1 MNMWKMRELM
11 DKATNVVM
19 NYTETEAKVREATND
34 DAWGPTGAMMQELA
48 QATFTYEQF
57 PDVMSMLWKRMLQE
71 NKRNWRRTYKALLLL
86 NYLVRN
92 GSERVVT
99 SSREHIFDLRSLENY
114 SYVDETGK
122 DQGINVRH
130 KVRELIDFIQDD
142 DKLRDERKKAKK
154 NKDKYIGMSNE
165 AMGMNFGAGDR
176 WSDNPKWTKPK
187 IDSYNDW
194 DKDIGKN
201 KDNNYDEHNNSD
213 DGEREDSDNDQQ
225 HQPHQQQHHHH
236 QQQSPNKFS
245 EKDKSIDKF
254 DKVKKI
260 ITTNNNL
267 HINKINRQI
276 KKVDLGA
283 AANFGKEQQQLS
295 NKNTD
300 LIKTKN
306 KNDILN
312 DLFDNKNNDNNNTR
326 SIIDN
331 DDDDDFNPR
340 DNDYTPVVNKINN
353 NFGDFTNAFSGV
365 NNKNDKNDEF
375 ADFTTAFDS
384 NLTIGNDNWGTT
396 TTNLQKNTLNNSV
409 NSNVGGGS
417 LGTDLLA
424 DFDGFTSF
432 SSNTSSN
439 NVNAFNSNNMMMN
452 QNANLTIDTNLLSPM
467 SVNNS
472 HTIGSSNNNILTTQV
487 GSTWAGAGL
496 NIDLDN
502 LLGNKSK
509 QTGAVLSMNQ
519 LASNSPTHQAPR
531 SFVPTTTMGLGSPR
545 APTTQQSTNFFPK
558 FP

>member
-1 MNMWKMRELM
+1 M
-11 DKATNVVM
+11 
-19 NYTETEAKVREATND
+19 
-34 DAWGPTGAMMQELA
+34 
-48 QATFTYEQF
+48 
-57 PDVMSMLWKRMLQE
+57 
-71 NKRNWRRTYKALLLL
+71 L

-114 SYVDETGK
+114 SYIDETGK

-225 HQPHQQQHHHH
+225 HHQQ
-236 QQQSPNKFS
+236 QQQSPNKIS

-254 DKVKKI
+254 DKVKNI

-283 AANFGKEQQQLS
+283 AANFGKES

-300 LIKTKN
+300 LITKTKN

-340 DNDYTPVVNKINN
+340 DNDYTPVVNKVNN

-365 NNKNDKNDEF
+365 NNKNDKNDKNDEF

-384 NLTIGNDNWGTT
+384 NLTIGNDNNWGTT
-396 TTNLQKNTLNNSV
+396 TSLQKNTVNNSV
-409 NSNVGGGS
+409 NSTVGG
-417 LGTDLLA
+417 
-424 DFDGFTSF
+424 
-432 SSNTSSN
+432 NY
-439 NVNAFNSNNMMMN
+439 
-452 QNANLTIDTNLLSPM
+452 LTITN
-467 SVNNS
+467 
-472 HTIGSSNNNILTTQV
+472 I
-487 GSTWAGAGL
+487 
-496 NIDLDN
+496 
-502 LLGNKSK
+502 
-509 QTGAVLSMNQ
+509 
-519 LASNSPTHQAPR
+519 
-531 SFVPTTTMGLGSPR
+531 
-545 APTTQQSTNFFPK
+545 
-558 FP
+558 